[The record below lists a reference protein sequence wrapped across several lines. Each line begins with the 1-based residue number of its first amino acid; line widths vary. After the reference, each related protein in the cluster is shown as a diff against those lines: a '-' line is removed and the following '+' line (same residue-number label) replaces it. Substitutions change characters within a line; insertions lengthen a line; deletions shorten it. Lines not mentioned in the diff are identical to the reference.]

1 MSEVKLEDAKQFMD
15 KLDEATNGSEKINVE
30 VFKVLFSKELNRT
43 LNETHINNIF
53 KEGIDSDGNGEM
65 DFDEFMA
72 VFSFV
77 MCDVNGDGYLY
88 KEDLKQL
95 IFVFFDRQI
104 SDEDAEYGLNTL
116 DDDGNGKICYSEW
129 RHFILAK
136 GWDT

>member
-1 MSEVKLEDAKQFMD
+1 
-15 KLDEATNGSEKINVE
+15 
-30 VFKVLFSKELNRT
+30 
-43 LNETHINNIF
+43 
-53 KEGIDSDGNGEM
+53 M

-77 MCDVNGDGYLY
+77 MCDANGDGYLY

-95 IFVFFDRQI
+95 IFVFFDHQI

-129 RHFILAK
+129 RLFILAK

>member
-1 MSEVKLEDAKQFMD
+1 MRYLIS
-15 KLDEATNGSEKINVE
+15 
-30 VFKVLFSKELNRT
+30 VLITIGNPPIRSLFHPEL
-43 LNETHINNIF
+43 
-53 KEGIDSDGNGEM
+53 GIDNDGNGEM

-95 IFVFFDRQI
+95 IFVFFDHQI